1 VIVSVGLFLYSGEEM
16 AVERALPSLLP
27 RLRPLGVSRRFA
39 RGELLFSE
47 GDPAEGFY
55 VLEAGEVRVYNMD
68 ATGREVEV
76 ARLEPGET
84 LGEAV
89 AFSGGRFPSY
99 AQAVRESRALYLSA
113 SAVFRRIE
121 ADPGLA
127 KDLVG
132 LLSRKCLTLSRRV
145 ESLGLLTVKQRLA
158 QYLLS
163 QCSGQGRCRVDL
175 AMKKGDLARLLGTV
189 NETLSRTLR
198 QMREAGILEVK
209 GRRILIKNCPALR
222 AELR

>member
-1 VIVSVGLFLYSGEEM
+1 MAEEKT
-16 AVERALPSLLP
+16 LPSLLA
-27 RLRPLGVSRRFA
+27 RLRPLGLTRRFG

-47 GDPAEGFY
+47 GDPAQGFY
-55 VLEAGEVRVYNMD
+55 ILETGEVRVYKMD
-68 ATGREVEV
+68 ENGREIEV
-76 ARLEPGET
+76 ARLHSGDT

-89 AFSGGRFPSY
+89 AFAGGRYPSH
-99 AQAVRESRALYLSA
+99 AQAVSESKALYVTKG
-113 SAVFRRIE
+113 AVFQGID

-127 KDLVG
+127 KDLIG
-132 LLSRKCLTLSRRV
+132 LLSNKCLALNRRI

-158 QYLLS
+158 QFLLS

-175 AMKKGDLARLLGTV
+175 AMKKGDLASLLGTV

-198 QMREAGILEVK
+198 QMKDEGTIEVK
-209 GRRILIKNCPALR
+209 GRRIVIKDCPALR